1 MSIKFYTLA
10 VGLTATLIFGA
21 GNIQA
26 QSGAMPAEIHV
37 ARDANILSISSN
49 ILNIP
54 SAVCRFTNRIVTFGT
69 ADQFPPIEFL
79 GAVQADG
86 SLTVDR
92 QLLLRALNRR
102 EAVLVFWET
111 DCGSNWAD
119 FGAKAFRARIRLL
132 QDLDT
137 VTVHTL
143 YFPYP

>member
-37 ARDANILSISSN
+37 ARNADVFSISSN

-54 SAVCRFTNRIVTFGT
+54 SAVCGFTGPIVTFGT
-69 ADQFPPIEFL
+69 ADQFPDIEHL
-79 GAVQADG
+79 GDIQADG

-92 QLLLRALNRR
+92 HSLLHALNRPQ
-102 EAVLVFWET
+102 AVLVFWQT

-119 FGAKAFRARIRLL
+119 FGAKAFRARISHL

-137 VTVHTL
+137 VTIHTL